1 MELSYNV
8 QLNIGGIHRFSHVL
22 AAYGAIFPSY
32 RNNDGLCFV
41 HKIALTDESLN
52 SIRRATTDEP

>member
-41 HKIALTDESLN
+41 HKIALTGSDVTCVVKVRL
-52 SIRRATTDEP
+52 ID